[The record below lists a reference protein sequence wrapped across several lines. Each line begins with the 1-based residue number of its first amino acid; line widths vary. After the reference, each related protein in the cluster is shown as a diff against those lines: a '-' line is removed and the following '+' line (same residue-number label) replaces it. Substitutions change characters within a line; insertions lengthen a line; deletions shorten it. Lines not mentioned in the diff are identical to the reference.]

1 MVSDMELVVSRMQV
15 SEHILL
21 QQLLPPLPFLD
32 KIQPHLQI
40 LGIDGSFLVRAIQ
53 IKSEWPF
60 FFLPLLSL
68 SRAHISTLSVKIWLW
83 LV

>member
-1 MVSDMELVVSRMQV
+1 
-15 SEHILL
+15 
-21 QQLLPPLPFLD
+21 
-32 KIQPHLQI
+32 
-40 LGIDGSFLVRAIQ
+40 LVRAIQ